1 MENNLERYRLTKD
14 EYYALRTIFG
24 LVSSYE
30 VNLDKLEERIKT
42 IPGGWRD
49 AKLIASLCNKLLANI
64 LRTVPVEKLKMIQKE
79 LSHTKILCKV
89 DYDVTGKHEDG
100 FCYVPEQPLEKLID
114 EVIGYNCLI
123 CDKGPD
129 EYKRCEFYK
138 SMKAMYPWN
147 IDVTPEYRG
156 CPFAQL

>member
-1 MENNLERYRLTKD
+1 MYR
-14 EYYALRTIFG
+14 AFG
-24 LVSSYE
+24 KPSKNKAHLSKLLWNPQCFSIVGVSS
-30 VNLDKLEERIKT
+30 
-42 IPGGWRD
+42 
-49 AKLIASLCNKLLANI
+49 NKLLANI
-64 LRTVPVEKLKMIQKE
+64 LRTVPVDKLKMIQKE
-79 LSHTKILCKV
+79 LSHTQILCKV
-89 DYDVTGKHEDG
+89 DYDVTGKQEDG

-138 SMKAMYPWN
+138 SPWN
-147 IDVTPEYRG
+147 IDITPEYRG